1 MWARGPRSRFGPSSK
16 EARLRADRCPSAPW
30 PAIPVAHDAALA
42 LAKGRARLYDPAAR
56 CSARS
61 PMRRWLAALSVYRD
75 RRILL
80 IFCLGFSS
88 GLPLLLTAGT
98 LTTWLAK
105 EEGELG
111 TIRAFSPPRG

>member
-1 MWARGPRSRFGPSSK
+1 
-16 EARLRADRCPSAPW
+16 
-30 PAIPVAHDAALA
+30 
-42 LAKGRARLYDPAAR
+42 
-56 CSARS
+56 
-61 PMRRWLAALSVYRD
+61 MRRWLAALSVYRD

-105 EEGELG
+105 EEVELG
-111 TIRAFSPPRG
+111 TIGLFALVGLPYALKFLWSPLIDGLRVPVLAGLLGPRRAWAITVQLALMATIIALG